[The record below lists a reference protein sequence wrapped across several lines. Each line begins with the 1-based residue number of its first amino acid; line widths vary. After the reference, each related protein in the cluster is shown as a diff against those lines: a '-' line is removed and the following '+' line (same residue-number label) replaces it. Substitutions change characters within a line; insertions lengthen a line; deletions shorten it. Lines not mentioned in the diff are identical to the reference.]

1 MGKSMDSYEP
11 SADSRQ
17 LSQSIYDIY
26 AGMVKAGFTEEQ
38 AMEVVNN
45 MFQTVVLHG
54 LITGNDDES

>member
-17 LSQSIYDIY
+17 LAKSIYDIY

-38 AMEVVNN
+38 GMEVVNN

-54 LITGNDDES
+54 LISSNDDES